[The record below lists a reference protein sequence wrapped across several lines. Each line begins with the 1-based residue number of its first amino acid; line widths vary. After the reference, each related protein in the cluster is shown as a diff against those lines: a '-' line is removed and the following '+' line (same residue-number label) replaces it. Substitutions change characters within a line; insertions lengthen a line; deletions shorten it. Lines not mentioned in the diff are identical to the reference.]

1 MTEPT
6 PDHPTPTPSTPP
18 TSALAVGVFDSG
30 VGGLTVLR
38 ALRAALPCE
47 RLIYLGDTARVPYGN
62 KGPDT
67 VRRYAL
73 GCANF
78 LAAQGIKA
86 LVLACNTA
94 SAYGEDAVRD
104 ALPIPVVSVI
114 EPVSALAVRQTQTG
128 VIAVL
133 GTRGTVGS
141 QAYLRAITRHKP
153 DIQVIQQACPLF
165 VPLAEEGWCDGE
177 VPERIAERYLA
188 PIAATNADTIILG
201 CTHYPLLRRTIEV
214 VLRRLMPH
222 PITVLDSAATT
233 AQQLRHIL
241 DSQSLRRSDDPVAP
255 RYLVT
260 DDPSRFSSTGE
271 LFMGHALGPVEHIDL
286 KI

>member
-1 MTEPT
+1 MTSGQPQP
-6 PDHPTPTPSTPP
+6 PDA
-18 TSALAVGVFDSG
+18 ALAIGVFDSG

-67 VRRYAL
+67 IRRYAL
-73 GCANF
+73 GCARA
-78 LAAQGIKA
+78 LSDQGIKA

-94 SAYGEDAVRD
+94 SAYGEDAVRA

-114 EPVSALAVRQTQTG
+114 EPVAALATQQTRSG

-133 GTRGTVGS
+133 GTRGTISS
-141 QAYLRAITRHKP
+141 QAYLRAITRLRP
-153 DIQVIQQACPLF
+153 DAQVVQQACPLF

-177 VPERIAERYLA
+177 LPERVAERYLA
-188 PIAATNADTIILG
+188 PLAATDADTVILG
-201 CTHYPLLRRTIEV
+201 CTHYPLLRRTIDV
-214 VLRRLMPH
+214 VLRRLLPH
-222 PITVLDSAATT
+222 PVTVLDSAAAT
-233 AQQLRHIL
+233 AQALRLTLDTHGLRHTH
-241 DSQSLRRSDDPVAP
+241 DPTPP

-260 DDPSRFSSTGE
+260 DDPTRFAAAGE
-271 LFMGHALGPVEHIDL
+271 LFMGHPLGPVEHID
-286 KI
+286 ISSAP